1 MMDEEI
7 SSMNKMYE
15 SKVRIIIKEKV
26 LAYRVSSLWSKF
38 QIEHVEGKPLD
49 TNWILWFRYLVK
61 KSGRLINSVLT
72 DVHMFFQ
79 RSHGASFAESL

>member
-1 MMDEEI
+1 MNEEQFLIAQKLMDEGI

-38 QIEHVEGKPLD
+38 
-49 TNWILWFRYLVK
+49 
-61 KSGRLINSVLT
+61 
-72 DVHMFFQ
+72 
-79 RSHGASFAESL
+79 